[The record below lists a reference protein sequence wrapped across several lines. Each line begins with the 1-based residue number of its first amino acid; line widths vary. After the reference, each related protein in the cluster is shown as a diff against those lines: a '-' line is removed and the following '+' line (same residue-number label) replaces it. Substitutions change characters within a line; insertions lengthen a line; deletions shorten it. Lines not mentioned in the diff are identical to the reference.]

1 MPALGLGVMFVGY
14 SVLYYGITQ
23 VRGQNYG
30 FLDLVLPSKWAKV
43 RLNPPGPDSAANT
56 TGTQAGTNPNV
67 NPDGSL
73 NLADIVTPLTGR
85 TDTSSVYND
94 QVTVNGQTFTLT
106 PDLRQGNAGSTGEG
120 GFSDPLAGGG
130 PTDTPTPSH
139 PSGWWQYGDASGPTH
154 WGPPGSEP
162 GSVRW
167 PDTPRPG
174 PGWVND
180 GGVWVRS

>member
-1 MPALGLGVMFVGY
+1 MPALGLGLAFVGY

-23 VRGQNYG
+23 VRGQNFG
-30 FLDLVLPSKWAKV
+30 FLDLVLPSKWTAV
-43 RLNPPGPDSAANT
+43 RLNQPAPDSSAT
-56 TGTQAGTNPNV
+56 TGSVAGSSPNL

-73 NLADIVTPLTGR
+73 NLADITTPLTGG
-85 TDTSSVYND
+85 TDTSTVYND
-94 QVTVNGQTFTLT
+94 QVTVNGTTFTLA
-106 PDLRQGNAGSTGEG
+106 PDLRQGTIESTGEG
-120 GFSDPLAGGG
+120 GFSDPNAGGG
-130 PTDTPTPSH
+130 PTDTPATPH
-139 PSGWWQYGDASGPTH
+139 PSGWWNYGDASGPTH

-162 GSVRW
+162 FSVRW